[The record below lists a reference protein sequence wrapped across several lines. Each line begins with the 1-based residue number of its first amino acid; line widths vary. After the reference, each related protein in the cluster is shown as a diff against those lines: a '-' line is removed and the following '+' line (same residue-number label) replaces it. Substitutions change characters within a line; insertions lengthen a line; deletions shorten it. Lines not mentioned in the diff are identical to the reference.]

1 MLGSG
6 RDGTCHP
13 ACRIIFDSRGLRV
26 SRQLEVWM
34 TVSFRAIQLGDR
46 YLTTRGWLVVAYGA
60 VRGIVS
66 EAPDGRIHYGFGCD
80 RRLQPEDG
88 YKLFH
93 DLDDARRWFDERL
106 GSRPGPNGAENCDR
120 LQGSFLRK

>member
-1 MLGSG
+1 
-6 RDGTCHP
+6 
-13 ACRIIFDSRGLRV
+13 
-26 SRQLEVWM
+26 M

>member
-6 RDGTCHP
+6 RGGICHP
-13 ACRIIFDSRGLRV
+13 VSWAIPKSSGKWHLGL
-26 SRQLEVWM
+26 EGTM
-34 TVSFRAIQLGDR
+34 TVSFRPIQLGDR
-46 YLTTRGWLVVAYGA
+46 YRTARGWLVVAYGA

-66 EAPDGRIHYGFGCD
+66 EAPDGRLHYGFACD

-93 DLDDARRWFDERL
+93 DLQDARRWFDERL
-106 GSRPGPNGAENCDR
+106 THQTLPPRG
-120 LQGSFLRK
+120 RKIVHGRQHPI